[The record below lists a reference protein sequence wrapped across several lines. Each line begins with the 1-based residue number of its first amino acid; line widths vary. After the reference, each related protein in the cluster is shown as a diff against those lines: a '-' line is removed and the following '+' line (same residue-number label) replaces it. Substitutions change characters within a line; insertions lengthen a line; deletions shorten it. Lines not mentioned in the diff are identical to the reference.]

1 MQYQVR
7 PKENDAPIGLRAA
20 QYLRVSTE
28 QQKYSIENQAA
39 AIAAYAARRNIS
51 IVRTYSDRRS
61 GVRIVGRDGLKQLI
75 QDVQRGHTNFN
86 CILVYDVSR
95 WGRFQD
101 VDESGYYEFICRR
114 AGINI
119 HYCADEFEND
129 GSFASIIL
137 KTNKRVAAADF
148 SRQLSKKVF
157 LGQCRVT
164 TLGRWRGGPAPYGL
178 RRMLIGEN
186 GKPKMQLKFGQ
197 RKSLKTEHVVLV
209 RPPRPWGQTITTSS
223 ADKREH
229 PPTETMNRVAGDKA
243 TSSQDAQ
250 RQQQGQ
256 PTTAQQAQ
264 GAQPSTKMSDPG
276 C

>member
-1 MQYQVR
+1 MQVR
-7 PKENDAPIGLRAA
+7 PKENDAATGLRAA

-39 AIAAYAARRNIS
+39 AIAAYAARRNIG

-129 GSFASIIL
+129 GSLTVGMAVARSVANGTGPGPSRRWEIRKLKYRRADLTLVIRMDSSNRKIKNYYLLPTVSLPQYPARVRISDRNFGEFGYDDLNGVLKAITDSLSLPLSARAS
-137 KTNKRVAAADF
+137 
-148 SRQLSKKVF
+148 LSAN
-157 LGQCRVT
+157 LEPD
-164 TLGRWRGGPAPYGL
+164 L
-178 RRMLIGEN
+178 
-186 GKPKMQLKFGQ
+186 
-197 RKSLKTEHVVLV
+197 
-209 RPPRPWGQTITTSS
+209 
-223 ADKREH
+223 
-229 PPTETMNRVAGDKA
+229 
-243 TSSQDAQ
+243 DA
-250 RQQQGQ
+250 
-256 PTTAQQAQ
+256 
-264 GAQPSTKMSDPG
+264 
-276 C
+276 